1 MPVINLDKGVPRV
14 ELVQPNPYGYVFV
27 LAEVDPASV
36 TTDVDRVGDI
46 PLRADIPST
55 SAKRAALYQSLKAVR
70 GRLAGLDQVRAVSVF
85 EAALF
90 QPERPDK
97 PAPSGSGGRPA
108 RYDSVMLIET
118 GSPAEAESLLSDPVF
133 GEVRATVERGSTY
146 TNVLPVRNV
155 KKVDDVDRAKD
166 GVFLFNF
173 FFGADKDDLLDI
185 WDYTAGWWLAEGNM
199 LNSELMMPLGKSD
212 YAVINNARWDDW
224 DDAHPAVHAFRK
236 TSYREFVMA
245 NLDAS
250 GATAMPTLYRLV
262 A

>member
-14 ELVQPNPYGYVFV
+14 KLVQPNPYGYVFV

-97 PAPSGSGGRPA
+97 PAPSTPA
-108 RYDSVMLIET
+108 RDRYVDGPRWI
-118 GSPAEAESLLSDPVF
+118 
-133 GEVRATVERGSTY
+133 GEG
-146 TNVLPVRNV
+146 
-155 KKVDDVDRAKD
+155 
-166 GVFLFNF
+166 
-173 FFGADKDDLLDI
+173 
-185 WDYTAGWWLAEGNM
+185 GW
-199 LNSELMMPLGKSD
+199 
-212 YAVINNARWDDW
+212 
-224 DDAHPAVHAFRK
+224 
-236 TSYREFVMA
+236 
-245 NLDAS
+245 
-250 GATAMPTLYRLV
+250 
-262 A
+262 

>member
-1 MPVINLDKGVPRV
+1 M
-14 ELVQPNPYGYVFV
+14 ELVQPNPYGYVLV

-36 TTDVDRVGDI
+36 TTDVDRVEDI
-46 PLRADIPST
+46 PLRADTPSA
-55 SAKRAALYQSLKAVR
+55 SAKRAALHESLQAAR
-70 GRLAGLDQVRAVSVF
+70 GRLAGLDRVRAVSVF

-90 QPERPDK
+90 PPERPGR
-97 PAPSGSGGRPA
+97 PAPGGSWGRPA

-133 GEVRATVERGSTY
+133 GEVRATVEGGSTY

-155 KKVDDVDRAKD
+155 KKVDDVDRTKD

-173 FFGADKDDLLDI
+173 FFATDREDLLDI

-199 LNSELMMPLGKSD
+199 LNSELMMPLGMSD
-212 YAVINNARWDDW
+212 YAIINNARWDDW

-236 TSYREFVMA
+236 AGYREFVMA

>member
-166 GVFLFNF
+166 G
-173 FFGADKDDLLDI
+173 
-185 WDYTAGWWLAEGNM
+185 GWPRAIC
-199 LNSELMMPLGKSD
+199 SIPS
-212 YAVINNARWDDW
+212 
-224 DDAHPAVHAFRK
+224 
-236 TSYREFVMA
+236 
-245 NLDAS
+245 
-250 GATAMPTLYRLV
+250 
-262 A
+262 